1 MEMPGSG
8 KVEFNYSF
16 LLGFIKDNPSIRTL
30 KNFAGQIGVSE
41 QELSKKLKS
50 EHVFTQRQ
58 IITIKSRYGL
68 SPEEVSLF
76 FFTPRL
82 KK

>member
-1 MEMPGSG
+1 MEIP
-8 KVEFNYSF
+8 ETEDIQFNYSF

-30 KNFAGQIGVSE
+30 KNFAAQIGVSE
-41 QELSKKLKS
+41 QELNKKLKS
-50 EHVFTQRQ
+50 EHAFTQRQ
-58 IITIKSRYGL
+58 IANAKFLYSL
-68 SPEEVSLF
+68 SAHEVSLF